1 MRQNHCRLAK
11 KIVNINLI
19 KASLIVLLF
28 MLYPASGFAEDKVD
42 APQAVESQAANS
54 GQATEKTAP
63 KSETKKDQ
71 TLEPIVVTATRTP
84 HSISDVPAAVSVV
97 TSEDIESRNIQT
109 VDQAI
114 NQLPGVFDQRV
125 LPLDPLGDVMMRGIP
140 GQQRNLV
147 LLDGEPLNNGF
158 DGLVN
163 WNSLNPQDIAKIEVA
178 RGPFSSLYGGNAMGG
193 VINIITKTP
202 QQREV
207 TVQSGYGSD
216 NTFYEYASYGDKL
229 YNQLS
234 VFATF
239 GYKQSDG
246 YPTIPTV
253 VSPGGPGGTP
263 VHGAIPTTDPYA
275 NPAYIIGNSG
285 NYNWWTQSGSIKLV
299 YDIDANSKATFSYRN
314 NQYGYGFGSPQ
325 SFLYDS
331 HGNNIFSGNLSFN
344 GVPVSVTSQDFV
356 ADNTKGSFMENIFHG
371 DYETKLSSGA
381 VLKISGGYI
390 DTPSNWYAM
399 PTSYTAT
406 YTGGAGQLIST
417 PTQMYNMD
425 AHISFPLCEKHLITF
440 GGAFRYDE
448 ADQPTTN
455 LNNWTDPGSKAGQFS
470 DFQGKDNI
478 YSFYTQAEIALL
490 RNLTFY
496 AGVRGDYWETYGGMG
511 NIAGVS
517 GYPQYYGSESDF
529 SVNPKGSLVYKPL
542 DGTTFRA
549 SVGTSFRPPTVYE
562 LYTSWSAY
570 GYTSEANPN
579 LKPETSFS
587 WDIGVE
593 QKLGSSTVC
602 KLNYFNNTISDYIYW
617 STVNAYTFQ
626 NENAG
631 KAETDGVELEIEN
644 KPWDCLKL
652 FANATYTHSEM
663 LSNSADPMSVG
674 KQLQNVPKWMFN
686 LGGQL
691 TYRKFTFTL
700 TGRYVDKQYGQA
712 WNTDT
717 ISGVYGSYDA
727 FFVADFK
734 VRYKLTNWAT
744 LDFAVNNLA
753 DEKYFTYYQA
763 PGRQFFGGVT
773 AKF

>member
-1 MRQNHCRLAK
+1 LAK
-11 KIVNINLI
+11 KIININLV
-19 KASLIVLLF
+19 KASLILLLF
-28 MLYPASGFAEDKVD
+28 MLYPVCGFADDKAD
-42 APQAVESQAANS
+42 APQAVESQTANS

-63 KSETKKDQ
+63 KNEMKKDQ
-71 TLEPIVVTATRTP
+71 SLEPIVVTATRTP

-97 TSEDIESRNIQT
+97 TSEDIESRNIQK
-109 VDQAI
+109 VDEAL
-114 NQLPGVFDQRV
+114 NELPGVFDQRV

-147 LLDGEPLNNGF
+147 LLDGEPLNNSF

-163 WNSLNPQDIAKIEVA
+163 WNSLNPQDVARIEVV

-193 VINIITKTP
+193 VVNIITKTP
-202 QQREV
+202 QEREV
-207 TVQSGYGSD
+207 TIQSGYGSD
-216 NTFYEYASYGDKL
+216 NTWYEYASYGDKL
-229 YNQLS
+229 YNRLS
-234 VFATF
+234 VFASF

-253 VSPGGPGGTP
+253 VYPGGSGGTP
-263 VHGAIPTTDPYA
+263 VRGASPTTDAYGT
-275 NPAYIIGNSG
+275 PAYIIGNSG
-285 NYNWWTQSGSIKLV
+285 DYNWWTQSASIKLV
-299 YDIDANSKATFSYRN
+299 YDIDADSKASFSYRN

-356 ADNTKGSFMENIFHG
+356 AYNTNGAFMENIFHG
-371 DYETKLSSGA
+371 DYETKLFGDA
-381 VLKISGGYI
+381 VLKISGGMV
-390 DTPSNWYAM
+390 DTPDNWYGET
-399 PTSYTAT
+399 TSATAT
-406 YTGGAGQLIST
+406 YSGGGGQLIST
-417 PTQMYNMD
+417 TSQTYNMD
-425 AHISFPLCEKHLITF
+425 VQLSFPLFEKHLITF
-440 GGAFRYDE
+440 GGAFRHDE

-455 LNNWTDPGSKAGQFS
+455 LNNWTDPGSKTGLIS
-470 DFQGKDNI
+470 DFQGKDYI

-490 RNLTFY
+490 RNLTLY
-496 AGVRGDYWETYGGMG
+496 AGVRGDYWKTYDGIGEIVGM
-511 NIAGVS
+511 S
-517 GYPQYYGSESDF
+517 GYPQYYGANSDF

-542 DGTTFRA
+542 NDTTFRA

-562 LYTSWSAY
+562 LYTSWSSM

-579 LKPETSFS
+579 LRPETSFS
-587 WDIGVE
+587 WDIGAE

-617 STVNAYTFQ
+617 ASVNGSLYTFQ
-626 NENAG
+626 NQNAG
-631 KAETDGVELEIEN
+631 KAETEGVEFEIEN

-652 FANATYTHSEM
+652 FANATYTYSEM
-663 LSNSADPMSVG
+663 LSNSAAPLSVG
-674 KQLQNVPKWMFN
+674 KQLQNVPEWMFN

-691 TYRKFTFTL
+691 TYRKYSFTL
-700 TGRYVDKQYGQA
+700 TGRYVDKQYSNA
-712 WNTDT
+712 DNLDKV
-717 ISGVYGSYDA
+717 SGVYGSYDA

-744 LDFAVNNLA
+744 LDFAVNNML